1 MTAKTL
7 QQQIY
12 DHLLTKTRSRTAVEI
27 ASELNI
33 STSKTHPTVH
43 ALVKKGA
50 LVEGG
55 KVRHRGYS
63 QRVFYANKDFCFDSY
78 IKPANTYA
86 AALQRHEIKEGEL
99 VDKIKQ
105 NGGGAFG
112 LMAAQ
117 LL

>member
-1 MTAKTL
+1 M
-7 QQQIY
+7 
-12 DHLLTKTRSRTAVEI
+12 LTKTRSRTAVEI
-27 ASELNI
+27 ANELNI
-33 STSKTHPTVH
+33 STAKIHPTVH
-43 ALVKKGA
+43 VLVKKGA

-78 IKPANTYA
+78 TRPAHTYSV
-86 AALQRHEIKEGEL
+86 ALKRHSMKEGEL

-117 LL
+117 LS